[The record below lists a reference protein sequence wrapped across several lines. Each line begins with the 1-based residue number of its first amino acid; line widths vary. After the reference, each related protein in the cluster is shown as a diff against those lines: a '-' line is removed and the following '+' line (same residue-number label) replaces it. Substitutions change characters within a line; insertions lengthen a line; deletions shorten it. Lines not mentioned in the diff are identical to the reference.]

1 MELNKKRILLF
12 FHGGS
17 LNHGCEAIIKTAVKV
32 IRRKYPDAFIA
43 LASTAPQ
50 TDQNIEGLDEIFFHN
65 QNRGFK
71 RFSLQYF
78 ENLYQTRLG
87 KNPTA
92 SYHLMHED
100 IISKIQDFDIFL
112 SIGGD
117 NYCYGNIP
125 DYYYLNSLIKKSG
138 KKLILWGASIGTEDL
153 KPDKI
158 KDLKT
163 FDQLLI
169 RESESVKE
177 LKQAGITNL
186 TQVADGAFP
195 LDKEMLPLPEKW
207 EKGNAIGFNY
217 SPLVEKK
224 IPESK
229 TAVLE
234 LLKHI
239 LETTSYQLVMTP
251 HVIQPKNNDFECMQK
266 LVKDLGN
273 IEKGRIIFL
282 PDNLSASQYKG
293 YISQMEM
300 FVGARTHATIAAYSS
315 AVPVMVLG
323 YSIKSKGIAED
334 LFGEPKLVLDKS
346 ELSNATL
353 LIEKFEELNKEKE
366 SIKKQLSVIL
376 PKIQELSWSS
386 NIFL

>member
-1 MELNKKRILLF
+1 M
-12 FHGGS
+12 
-17 LNHGCEAIIKTAVKV
+17 
-32 IRRKYPDAFIA
+32 
-43 LASTAPQ
+43 
-50 TDQNIEGLDEIFFHN
+50 
-65 QNRGFK
+65 
-71 RFSLQYF
+71 
-78 ENLYQTRLG
+78 
-87 KNPTA
+87 
-92 SYHLMHED
+92 
-100 IISKIQDFDIFL
+100 
-112 SIGGD
+112 
-117 NYCYGNIP
+117 
-125 DYYYLNSLIKKSG
+125 
-138 KKLILWGASIGTEDL
+138 
-153 KPDKI
+153 
-158 KDLKT
+158 
-163 FDQLLI
+163 
-169 RESESVKE
+169 
-177 LKQAGITNL
+177 KQAGITNL
-186 TQVADGAFP
+186 TQVADGAFL

-273 IEKGRIIFL
+273 IEKDRIIFL

-366 SIKKQLSVIL
+366 SIRKQLSVIL

-386 NIFL
+386 NTFL